1 MTIDE
6 LKNEC
11 QKLIDNMHYAVDVY
25 YIMFEKKYSDS
36 KKTLNVIFDK
46 FKEELNND

>member
-1 MTIDE
+1 M
-6 LKNEC
+6 
-11 QKLIDNMHYAVDVY
+11 YFAGDVY
-25 YIMFEKKYSDS
+25 YSQS

>member
-11 QKLIDNMHYAVDVY
+11 QKLIDNMYFAGYA
-25 YIMFEKKYSDS
+25 DS

>member
-11 QKLIDNMHYAVDVY
+11 QKLIDNMYFAVDVY
-25 YIMFEKKYSDS
+25 YSPFEKEYADS